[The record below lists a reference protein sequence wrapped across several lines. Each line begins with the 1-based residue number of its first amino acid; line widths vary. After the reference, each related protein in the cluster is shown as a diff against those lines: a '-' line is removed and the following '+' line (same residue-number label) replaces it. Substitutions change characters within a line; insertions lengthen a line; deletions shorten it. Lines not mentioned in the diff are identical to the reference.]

1 MGPPNPRRPVLDD
14 IRQFLGD
21 PELRGDPLLE
31 AISDLGSRHSVETFR
46 AVLSCSVP
54 LDCPEHEAR
63 ERVAAIE
70 RHRGAMEALLG
81 RDPGFTVAAFDLLHE
96 MDRTLRDPVFR
107 DDSLS
112 PLPSEPEAG
121 AARGHFE
128 QSLRQET
135 RRAER
140 SGRPLAVAVLSHL
153 DTGDPGAHAPDA
165 GFEAL
170 RDSARDIDTV
180 LRDEAGNFLVLM
192 PCTGGREG
200 LRAADRFRRCL
211 GAATG
216 TLYCAGVAAA
226 AGRAGEAHVLARQAR
241 QALRQARQSGA
252 GAALHRAERR
262 SHPRVR
268 VGAAFGARLR
278 YEGGESEIGVEDLS
292 LGGALFATPRRVDP
306 GREVVLTLRRPGA
319 RPAGFL
325 IPSRV
330 LRVLDGP
337 NPGQP
342 PWKAAVGFGRE
353 ARLRVAALLAVLDDP
368 RESA

>member
-21 PELRGDPLLE
+21 PALRGGPLLE
-31 AISDLGSRHSVETFR
+31 AISDLGSRHSVDTFR

-54 LDCPEHEAR
+54 IDCPEHEAR

-81 RDPGFTVAAFDLLHE
+81 RDPGFTVAAFDLMHE

-107 DDSLS
+107 DDSFD
-112 PLPSEPEAG
+112 PLPADPKAG

-128 QSLRQET
+128 LSLRQET

-140 SGRPLAVAVLSHL
+140 SGRPLAVAVLSPQEA
-153 DTGDPGAHAPDA
+153 GDPAAHAAP

-180 LRDEAGNFLVLM
+180 LKDEAGDFLVLM

-211 GAATG
+211 GLATG

-278 YEGGESEIGVEDLS
+278 HEGVESEIGVEDLS

-337 NPGQP
+337 NPGHP

-353 ARLRVAALLAVLDDP
+353 ARLRVAALLAVLHDP